1 MYRDSQ
7 IRVKTAAGTSE
18 VKTTGENVNQ
28 GSIGGAILSAANLDK
43 TLTTYFQGSD
53 SELSYGTTR
62 LSVLSFQDDALR
74 MCADIDSLRKGNL
87 LMETVMKRKQ
97 LTLGIEK
104 CSVLAFDKSKKVGE
118 VREAINKREQLKL
131 FNHDL
136 RVKEKDEYLG
146 DILHE
151 GGLSKSVKETIDKR
165 YGRIFTAMI
174 EIASVLDDYRI
185 DTIGG
190 LKAGLE
196 ICELALFPSLLHNAD
211 TWLDIDANAEDKL
224 EKVQNSM
231 FRYLFGVPECTPK
244 PILRFDLGNLS
255 MKEKVHVKKLN
266 LLHHLKNLE
275 SQSLGNEFYTLQVQL
290 NLPGLIKECRDLIK
304 VYNLPDIIDSNE
316 NCSKETWNNIVKK
329 RVRAKSESDIKKEFS
344 KYSKLKHLNM
354 ESESLVLKDYISEM
368 SLRNARTKF
377 RIRSHMIDTKFN
389 RKSDKKYATDLWRCD
404 QCRSI
409 DSQSHI
415 IWCPAFATLR
425 EGKDLKND
433 KDLVCYFQ
441 EVLRIRSTVC

>member
-1 MYRDSQ
+1 
-7 IRVKTAAGTSE
+7 
-18 VKTTGENVNQ
+18 
-28 GSIGGAILSAANLDK
+28 
-43 TLTTYFQGSD
+43 
-53 SELSYGTTR
+53 
-62 LSVLSFQDDALR
+62 
-74 MCADIDSLRKGNL
+74 
-87 LMETVMKRKQ
+87 
-97 LTLGIEK
+97 
-104 CSVLAFDKSKKVGE
+104 
-118 VREAINKREQLKL
+118 
-131 FNHDL
+131 
-136 RVKEKDEYLG
+136 
-146 DILHE
+146 
-151 GGLSKSVKETIDKR
+151 
-165 YGRIFTAMI
+165 
-174 EIASVLDDYRI
+174 
-185 DTIGG
+185 
-190 LKAGLE
+190 
-196 ICELALFPSLLHNAD
+196 
-211 TWLDIDANAEDKL
+211 
-224 EKVQNSM
+224 
-231 FRYLFGVPECTPK
+231 
-244 PILRFDLGNLS
+244 

-389 RKSDKKYATDLWRCD
+389 RKSDKKYAADLWRCD

-441 EVLRIRSTVC
+441 EVLRIRSTVS